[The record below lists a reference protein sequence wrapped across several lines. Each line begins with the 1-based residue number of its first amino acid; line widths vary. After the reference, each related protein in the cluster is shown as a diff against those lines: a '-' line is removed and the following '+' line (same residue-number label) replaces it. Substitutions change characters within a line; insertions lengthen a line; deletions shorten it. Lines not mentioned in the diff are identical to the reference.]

1 LEKLIKTTQQKEEL
15 NFNMKT
21 VNEIATIKMMNGN
34 EAVARGAYEAG
45 VKVAAGFPGTPSTEV
60 MDYTHQNYSEIYCEW
75 STNEK
80 VGLEVAIGASFAGY
94 RSFAVMKT
102 VGLHVAADALGG
114 AAGSQI
120 NGGLVLVVGDDVGR
134 IAGDDYNDVRHYGNM
149 FNIPVLEPSD
159 SQEAKDLMVRAFEI
173 SEEYSTP
180 VILKITSVICKTT
193 SKVAFDEE
201 YTYKVKSREKY
212 PVSFSKVIMTTMMM
226 NAKGSEHPKLTKCF
240 HDFPA
245 QMKRL
250 AQDSNEFDMNKLELN
265 GKKIGVITA
274 GTPYFYAKEVLP
286 EASIL
291 KVGMVMPLPE
301 KLIRKLAEHVEELYV
316 IEDGHDIIEKNVKDL
331 GISVIG
337 KELFPKFPVMTRFTP
352 DIIEEKL
359 VPDAPK
365 RVHMEGVPF
374 RLPVSCA
381 GCSHLFISQIL
392 RKHKIKGA
400 ADVTCGLIGC
410 FPHMESYQ
418 LQKCMGS
425 SIALAHGYNVAKDHK
440 EKFVAMIGDGGF
452 WATGIN
458 GLMNLIFNDSQ
469 STTIIVDNSCLA
481 MTGGQHVASS
491 EFGFNY
497 KPENKL
503 EIAKVCEA
511 VGVKD
516 IVTVDAYEFEELEQA
531 ILNAVNADTNS
542 VVIVKKPCVTKFK
555 LPKETPY
562 FIDQVKCTKCRKC
575 INIGCLAIESKKAK
589 DGSVEIVINEDLC
602 VGCGLCSTACKFD
615 AIKR

>member
-1 LEKLIKTTQQKEEL
+1 
-15 NFNMKT
+15 MKT
-21 VNEIATIKMMNGN
+21 ENKFTTLEMMNGN
-34 EAVARGAYEAG
+34 EAVARGAFEAG

-60 MDYTHQNYSEIYCEW
+60 MDYTNLRYSDIYCEW

-94 RSFAVMKT
+94 RSMAIMKT

-134 IAGDDYNDVRHYGNM
+134 IAGDDYNDVRHYGSM

-173 SEEYSTP
+173 SEAYSTP

-193 SKVAFDEE
+193 SSVAIDQSV
-201 YTYKVKSREKY
+201 TYNASFREKY
-212 PVSFSKVIMTTMMM
+212 PISYSKVIMTTIMTK
-226 NAKGSEHPKLTKCF
+226 AKGSEHPKLTKCF
-240 HDFPA
+240 NDFTA
-245 QMKRL
+245 NMNRL
-250 AQDSNEFDMNKLELN
+250 AVDSNDFDINTLELN
-265 GKKIGVITA
+265 DTKIGIITA
-274 GTPYFYAKEVLP
+274 GTPYYYVKEVLP
-286 EASIL
+286 NASVL
-291 KVGMVMPLPE
+291 KLGLVMPLPE
-301 KLIRKLAEHVEELYV
+301 KMIRELAEHVDKLYV
-316 IEDGHDIIEKNVKDL
+316 IEDGHDVLEKNIKDL
-331 GISVIG
+331 GIDVIG
-337 KELFPKFPVMTRFTP
+337 KELFPKFPDMMRFTP

-359 VPDAPK
+359 VPGAIK
-365 RVHMEGVPF
+365 RTPQEGVPF

-381 GCSHLFISQIL
+381 GCSHLFIARVL
-392 RKHKIKGA
+392 KKHKIKAA

-410 FPHMESYQ
+410 FPHMETYS

-425 SIALAHGYNVAKDHK
+425 SVSLAHGYNIAGGHK
-440 EKFVAMIGDGGF
+440 ENFVAMIGDGGF

-458 GLMNLIFNDSQ
+458 GMMNLIFNDSQ
-469 STTIIVDNSCLA
+469 STVIIVDNSCLA
-481 MTGGQHVASS
+481 MTGGQHLASS

-503 EIAKVCEA
+503 NIAKVCEA
-511 VGVKD
+511 IGVKD
-516 IVTVDAYEFEELEQA
+516 IVEVDAYEFDNLETSILKA
-531 ILNAVNADTNS
+531 IDAKTNS

-555 LPKETPY
+555 LPKEAPY
-562 FIDQVKCTKCRKC
+562 CIDQEACTKCRKC
-575 INIGCLAIESKKAK
+575 IDIGCLAIESKKPAN
-589 DGSVEIVINEDLC
+589 GSLEITINQDVC
-602 VGCGLCSTACKFD
+602 TGCGLCSTACQFE

>member
-1 LEKLIKTTQQKEEL
+1 MNTENKITTK
-15 NFNMKT
+15 
-21 VNEIATIKMMNGN
+21 KMMNGN
-34 EAVARGAYEAG
+34 EAVARGAFEAG

-60 MDYTHQNYSEIYCEW
+60 MDYTQQKYPDIYCEW

-94 RSFAVMKT
+94 RSMAIMKT

-134 IAGDDYNDVRHYGNM
+134 IAGDDYNDVRHYGIM

-159 SQEAKDLMVRAFEI
+159 SQEAKDLMVKAFEI

-180 VILKITSVICKTT
+180 VILKISSVICKTT
-193 SKVAFDEE
+193 SSVSYDEN
-201 YTYKVKSREKY
+201 YKYEAKTREKY
-212 PVSFSKVIMTTMMM
+212 PVSFSKVIMTTMMV
-226 NAKGSEHPKLTKCF
+226 NAKGSEHPKLIKCF
-240 HDFPA
+240 NDFPA

-250 AQDSNEFDMNKLELN
+250 AKDCNDFSINRLELN
-265 GKKIGVITA
+265 GTKIGVITA
-274 GTPYFYAKEVLP
+274 GTPYYYVKEVLP
-286 EASIL
+286 DASIL
-291 KVGMVMPLPE
+291 KVGMVMPLPAD
-301 KLIRKLAEHVEELYV
+301 LVRKLAEHVDKLYV
-316 IEDGHDIIEKNVKDL
+316 IEDGHDIMEKNIKDL
-331 GISVIG
+331 GVKVIG
-337 KELFPKFPVMTRFTP
+337 KELFPKFPEMMRFTP

-359 VPDAPK
+359 VPGTAK
-365 RVHMEGVPF
+365 RTEMKGIPF

-392 RKHKIKGA
+392 RKHKIKAA

-440 EKFVAMIGDGGF
+440 ENFVAMIGDGGF

-458 GLMNLIFNDSQ
+458 GLMNLLFNDSQ

-481 MTGGQHVASS
+481 MTGGQQVASS

-497 KPENKL
+497 KEENKL

-511 VGVKD
+511 IGVKD
-516 IVTVDAYEFEELEQA
+516 IVTVDAYQFDELENA
-531 ILNAVNADTNS
+531 ILTAVKAETNS

-555 LPKETPY
+555 LPKDTPY
-562 FIDQVKCTKCRKC
+562 CIDQDLCTQCRKC
-575 INIGCLAIESKKAK
+575 INIGCLAIESKKGK
-589 DGSVEIVINEDLC
+589 DGKVEIVINEDLC

>member
-1 LEKLIKTTQQKEEL
+1 
-15 NFNMKT
+15 
-21 VNEIATIKMMNGN
+21 MNGN
-34 EAVARGAYEAG
+34 EAVARGAFEAG
-45 VKVAAGFPGTPSTEV
+45 VKIASGFPGTPSTEV
-60 MDYTHQNYSEIYCEW
+60 MDYTNLRYKDIYCEW

-80 VGLEVAIGASFAGY
+80 VALEVAIGASFAGY
-94 RSFAVMKT
+94 RSLAIMKT

-193 SKVAFDEE
+193 SVVAIDEE
-201 YTYKVKSREKY
+201 LPYQAKNREKY
-212 PVSFSKVIMTTMMM
+212 PVSFSKVIMTTIMTK
-226 NAKGSEHPKLTKCF
+226 AKGSEHPKLTKCF

-245 QMKRL
+245 EMKRL
-250 AQDSNEFDMNKLELN
+250 AEDSNELDINRLELK
-265 GKKIGVITA
+265 GKKIGVVTA
-274 GTPYFYAKEVLP
+274 GTPYYYVKEVLP

-291 KVGMVMPLPE
+291 KVGLVMPLPAQ
-301 KLIRKLAEHVEELYV
+301 LIHELNDYVDELYV
-316 IEDGHDIIEKNVKDL
+316 IEDGHDIMEKNIKDL
-331 GISVIG
+331 GIAVTG
-337 KELFPKFPVMTRFTP
+337 KELFPKFPTMMRFTP

-359 VPDAPK
+359 VPNAPK
-365 RVHMEGVPF
+365 KAPLEGVPF

-381 GCSHLFISQIL
+381 GCSHLFISRVL
-392 RKHKIKGA
+392 KKHKIKAA

-410 FPHMESYQ
+410 FPHMESYS

-425 SIALAHGYNVAKDHK
+425 SIALAHGYNMAKDHK

-469 STTIIVDNSCLA
+469 STVIIVDNSCLA
-481 MTGGQHVASS
+481 MTGGQHIASS

-503 EIAKVCEA
+503 DIAKVCEA
-511 VGVKD
+511 IGVKD
-516 IVTVDAYEFEELEQA
+516 ITTVDAYEFEELEES
-531 ILNAVNADTNS
+531 ILSAVNANTNS
-542 VVIVKKPCVTKFK
+542 VVIVKKPCITKFK
-555 LPKETPY
+555 LPKDKPY
-562 FIDQVKCTKCRKC
+562 SIDQDKCTKCRQC
-575 INIGCLAIESKKAK
+575 IDIGCLAIESKKTA
-589 DGSVEIVINEDLC
+589 DGKFEIVINQDIC
-602 VGCGLCSTACKFD
+602 TGCGLCTTACKFD

>member
-1 LEKLIKTTQQKEEL
+1 MNTNHKRS
-15 NFNMKT
+15 
-21 VNEIATIKMMNGN
+21 TIKMMNGN
-34 EAVARGAYEAG
+34 EAVARGAFEAG
-45 VKVAAGFPGTPSTEV
+45 VKVASGFPGTPSTEV
-60 MDYTHQNYSEIYCEW
+60 MEYTQHRYPEIYCEW

-159 SQEAKDLMVRAFEI
+159 SQEAKDLMIKAFEI
-173 SEEYSTP
+173 SEEYTTP
-180 VILKITSVICKTT
+180 VILKITSVICKST
-193 SKVAFDEE
+193 SKVAIDENYAYE
-201 YTYKVKSREKY
+201 ATCRVKY

-240 HDFPA
+240 NDFPA
-245 QMKRL
+245 HIKRL
-250 AQDSNEFDMNKLELN
+250 SEDCNDFEINKLELK

-274 GTPYFYAKEVLP
+274 GTPYFYTKEVLP

-291 KVGMVMPLPE
+291 KVGLVMPLPE
-301 KLIRKLAEHVEELYV
+301 KLIRKLADHVEELYV
-316 IEDGHDIIEKNVKDL
+316 IEDGHDIMEKNIKDL
-331 GISVIG
+331 GVSVTG
-337 KELFPKFPVMTRFTP
+337 KALFPKFPEMMRFTP

-365 RVHMEGVPF
+365 RKIMDGIPF

-381 GCSHLFISQIL
+381 GCSHLFITQIL
-392 RKHKIKGA
+392 KKHKIKA
-400 ADVTCGLIGC
+400 ASDVTCGLIGC
-410 FPHMESYQ
+410 FPHMESYS

-425 SIALAHGYNVAKDHK
+425 SIALAHGYNVATDHK
-440 EKFVAMIGDGGF
+440 ENFVAMIGDGGF

-481 MTGGQHVASS
+481 MTGGQHIASS
-491 EFGFNY
+491 DFGFNY

-503 EIAKVCEA
+503 EIAKICEA

-516 IVTVDAYEFEELEQA
+516 IATVDAYEYENLEKA
-531 ILNAVNADTNS
+531 ILDAVNAPTNS
-542 VVIVKKPCVTKFK
+542 VVIVQKPCVTRFK
-555 LPKETPY
+555 LPKGPVHH
-562 FIDQVKCTKCRKC
+562 IDQELCTQCRKC
-575 INIGCLAIESKKAK
+575 ISIGCLAIESKKTNNGK
-589 DGSVEIVINEDLC
+589 VKIVINEDLC
-602 VGCGLCSTACKFD
+602 VGCGLCPTTCKFN
-615 AIKR
+615 AIKS

>member
-1 LEKLIKTTQQKEEL
+1 MEIEEKVAVK
-15 NFNMKT
+15 
-21 VNEIATIKMMNGN
+21 KMMNGN
-34 EAVARGAYEAG
+34 EAVARGAFEAG
-45 VKVAAGFPGTPSTEV
+45 LKVASGFPGTPSTEV
-60 MDYTHQNYSEIYCEW
+60 MEYTQQKYPEIYCEW

-94 RSFAVMKT
+94 RSMAIMKT

-134 IAGDDYNDVRHYGNM
+134 TAGDDYNDVRHYGNM

-159 SQEAKDLMVRAFEI
+159 SQDAKDLMIKAFEI

-193 SKVAFDEE
+193 SAVVVDESL
-201 YTYKVKSREKY
+201 TYEVKCREKY

-226 NAKGSEHPKLTKCF
+226 NAKGSNHPKLTKCF

-250 AQDSNEFDMNKLELN
+250 AIDSNNFDSNRLELK
-265 GKKIGVITA
+265 GTKIGVITS
-274 GTPYFYAKEVLP
+274 GTPYYYVKEVLP

-291 KVGMVMPLPE
+291 KLGLIMPLPE
-301 KLIRKLAEHVEELYV
+301 KLIRELAAHVDQLYV
-316 IEDGHDIIEKNVKDL
+316 IEDGHDIMEKNIKDL
-331 GISVIG
+331 GVSVVG
-337 KELFPKFPVMTRFTP
+337 KELFPKFPEMMRFTP

-359 VPDAPK
+359 VADAPV
-365 RVHMEGVPF
+365 RAIMDGIPF

-392 RKHKIKGA
+392 KKHKIRAA

-425 SIALAHGYNVAKDHK
+425 SIALAHGYNVATDHK
-440 EKFVAMIGDGGF
+440 ENFVAMIGDGGF

-481 MTGGQHVASS
+481 MTGGQHIASS
-491 EFGFNY
+491 DFGFNY

-503 EIAKVCEA
+503 EISKICEA

-516 IVTVDAYEFEELEQA
+516 IVTVDAYEYEDLEKS
-531 ILNAVNADTNS
+531 ILNAVKSPTNS

-555 LPKETPY
+555 LPKGHVHS
-562 FIDQVKCTKCRKC
+562 IDQELCTQCRQC
-575 INIGCLAIESKKAK
+575 INIGCLAIESKRAI
-589 DGSVEIVINEDLC
+589 DGTVKIVINEDLC
-602 VGCGLCSTACKFD
+602 VGCGLCTTTCKFN
-615 AIKR
+615 AIKS

>member
-1 LEKLIKTTQQKEEL
+1 MKKENKMSTME
-15 NFNMKT
+15 
-21 VNEIATIKMMNGN
+21 MMNGN
-34 EAVARGAYEAG
+34 EAVARGAFEAG
-45 VKVAAGFPGTPSTEV
+45 VKVASGFPGTPSTEV
-60 MDYTHQNYSEIYCEW
+60 MDYTKHRYPDIYCEW

-193 SKVAFDEE
+193 SSVVIDES
-201 YTYKVKSREKY
+201 YIYKVSCRPKY
-212 PVSFSKVIMTTMMM
+212 KVSFSKVIMTTMMM

-250 AQDSNEFDMNKLELN
+250 ANDSNNFDINKLELK

-274 GTPYFYAKEVLP
+274 GTPYFYTKEVLTD
-286 EASIL
+286 ASIL
-291 KVGMVMPLPE
+291 KLGMVMPLPE
-301 KLIRKLAEHVEELYV
+301 KLIRELAEHVEKLYV
-316 IEDGHDIIEKNVKDL
+316 IEDGHDIMEKNIKDL
-331 GISVIG
+331 GVSVIG
-337 KELFPKFPVMTRFTP
+337 KELFPKFPEMMRFTP

-365 RVHMEGVPF
+365 RTLMEGIPF

-381 GCSHLFISQIL
+381 GCSHLFISQVL
-392 RKHKIKGA
+392 KKHKIKAA

-410 FPHMESYQ
+410 FPHMETYS

-425 SIALAHGYNVAKDHK
+425 SIALAHGYNVATDHK
-440 EKFVAMIGDGGF
+440 ENFVAMIGDGGF

-481 MTGGQHVASS
+481 MTGGQHIASS
-491 EFGFNY
+491 DFGFNY

-511 VGVKD
+511 IGVKD
-516 IVTVDAYEFEELEQA
+516 IVTVDAYEFENLEKA
-531 ILNAVNADTNS
+531 ILNAVNSNTNS
-542 VVIVKKPCVTKFK
+542 VVIVQKPCVTKFK
-555 LPKETPY
+555 LPKSEPY
-562 FIDQVKCTKCRKC
+562 HIDQDLCTQCRKC
-575 INIGCLAIESKKAK
+575 INIGCLAIESKKGK
-589 DGSVEIVINEDLC
+589 DGKVEIVINEDLC

-615 AIKR
+615 AIIL

>member
-1 LEKLIKTTQQKEEL
+1 MKQEIKITA
-15 NFNMKT
+15 
-21 VNEIATIKMMNGN
+21 VKMMNGN
-34 EAVARGAYEAG
+34 EAVARGAFEAG
-45 VKVAAGFPGTPSTEV
+45 VRVASGFPGTPSTEV
-60 MDYTHQNYSEIYCEW
+60 MDYTQQRYPDIYCEW

-80 VGLEVAIGASFAGY
+80 VGLEMAIGASFAGY

-173 SEEYSTP
+173 SEEYTTP

-193 SKVAFDEE
+193 SGVGIDENL
-201 YTYKVKSREKY
+201 TYEAKCRVKY

-226 NAKGSEHPKLTKCF
+226 NAKGSEHPKLVKCLN
-240 HDFPA
+240 DFPA
-245 QMKRL
+245 HMKRL
-250 AQDSNEFDMNKLELN
+250 ARDCNDFDINKLELK

-274 GTPYFYAKEVLP
+274 GTPYFYTKEVLSD
-286 EASIL
+286 ASVL
-291 KVGMVMPLPE
+291 KLGMVMPLPE
-301 KLIRKLAEHVEELYV
+301 KLIRELANHVENLYV
-316 IEDGHDIIEKNVKDL
+316 IEDGHDILEKNIKDL
-331 GISVIG
+331 GIAVTG
-337 KELFPKFPVMTRFTP
+337 KELFPKFPEMMRFTP

-359 VPDAPK
+359 IPDAPK
-365 RVHMEGVPF
+365 RTLMEGIPF

-381 GCSHLFISQIL
+381 GCSHLFISEIL
-392 RKHKIKGA
+392 RKHKIKAA

-410 FPHMESYQ
+410 FPHMESYS

-425 SIALAHGYNVAKDHK
+425 SIALAHGYNVATDHK
-440 EKFVAMIGDGGF
+440 ENFVAMIGDGGF

-481 MTGGQHVASS
+481 MTGGQHIASS
-491 EFGFNY
+491 DFGFNY

-503 EIAKVCEA
+503 EIAKICEA

-516 IVTVDAYEFEELEQA
+516 IVTVDAYEFDNLEKA
-531 ILNAVNADTNS
+531 IINAVNAETNS
-542 VVIVKKPCVTKFK
+542 VVIVQKPCVTKFK
-555 LPKETPY
+555 LPKSDPY
-562 FIDQVKCTKCRKC
+562 FIEQDLCTQCRKC
-575 INIGCLAIESKKAK
+575 INIGCLAIESKRGK
-589 DGSVEIVINEDLC
+589 DGTIQIVINEDLC
-602 VGCGLCSTACKFD
+602 VGCGLCSTACKFE
-615 AIKR
+615 AIKS

>member
-1 LEKLIKTTQQKEEL
+1 
-15 NFNMKT
+15 M
-21 VNEIATIKMMNGN
+21 EIEDKVVVKKMMNGN
-34 EAVARGAYEAG
+34 EAVARGAFEAG
-45 VKVAAGFPGTPSTEV
+45 LKVASGFPGTPSTEV
-60 MDYTHQNYSEIYCEW
+60 MEYTQQKYPEIYCEW

-94 RSFAVMKT
+94 RSMAIMKT

-134 IAGDDYNDVRHYGNM
+134 TAGDDYNDVRHYGNM

-159 SQEAKDLMVRAFEI
+159 SQDAKDLMVKAFEI

-180 VILKITSVICKTT
+180 VILKITSVICKT
-193 SKVAFDEE
+193 SSAVVVDESL
-201 YTYKVKSREKY
+201 TYQVKCREKY

-245 QMKRL
+245 HMKRL
-250 AQDSNEFDMNKLELN
+250 AIDSNEFDINRLELK
-265 GKKIGVITA
+265 GTKIGVITS
-274 GTPYFYAKEVLP
+274 GTPYYYVKEVLP
-286 EASIL
+286 EASVL
-291 KVGMVMPLPE
+291 KLGLIMPLPE
-301 KLIRKLAEHVEELYV
+301 KLIRELAAHVDQLYV
-316 IEDGHDIIEKNVKDL
+316 IEDGHDIMEKNIKDL
-331 GISVIG
+331 GVSVIG
-337 KELFPKFPVMTRFTP
+337 KELFPKFPEMMRFTP

-359 VPDAPK
+359 VAGAQVRK
-365 RVHMEGVPF
+365 EMSGIPF

-392 RKHKIKGA
+392 KKHKIKAA

-425 SIALAHGYNVAKDHK
+425 SIALAHGYNVATDHK
-440 EKFVAMIGDGGF
+440 ENFVAMIGDGGF

-481 MTGGQHVASS
+481 MTGGQHIASS
-491 EFGFNY
+491 DFGFNY

-503 EIAKVCEA
+503 EIAKICEA

-516 IVTVDAYEFEELEQA
+516 IVTVDAYEYESLENA
-531 ILNAVNADTNS
+531 ILNAVQAPTNS
-542 VVIVKKPCVTKFK
+542 VVIVQKPCVTKFK
-555 LPKETPY
+555 LPKGNVHH
-562 FIDQVKCTKCRKC
+562 IDQDLCTQCRKC
-575 INIGCLAIESKKAK
+575 INIGCLAIESKKGE
-589 DGSVEIVINEDLC
+589 DGKVKIVINEDLC
-602 VGCGLCSTACKFD
+602 VGCGLCPTTCKFN
-615 AIKR
+615 AIKS

>member
-1 LEKLIKTTQQKEEL
+1 
-15 NFNMKT
+15 MKSE
-21 VNEIATIKMMNGN
+21 NKISAMKMMNGN
-34 EAVARGAYEAG
+34 EAVARGAFEAG
-45 VKVAAGFPGTPSTEV
+45 AKVASGFPGTPSTEV
-60 MDYTHQNYSEIYCEW
+60 MDYTRHNYPDIYCEW

-159 SQEAKDLMVRAFEI
+159 SQEAKDLMVKAFEI

-193 SKVAFDEE
+193 SGVAIDESLSYE
-201 YTYKVKSREKY
+201 VKCRSKYK
-212 PVSFSKVIMTTMMM
+212 VSFSKVIMTTMMM

-240 HDFPA
+240 NDFPA
-245 QMKRL
+245 HMKRL
-250 AQDSNEFDMNKLELN
+250 ANDCNKFNINKLELK
-265 GKKIGVITA
+265 GKKIGAITA
-274 GTPYFYAKEVLP
+274 GTPYFYTKEVLP
-286 EASIL
+286 DASIL

-301 KLIRKLAEHVEELYV
+301 KLIRELAGHVEKLYV
-316 IEDGHDIIEKNVKDL
+316 IEDGHDIMEKNIKDL

-337 KELFPKFPVMTRFTP
+337 KELFPKFPEMMRFTP
-352 DIIEEKL
+352 DTIEEKL

-365 RVHMEGVPF
+365 RTLMKGIPF

-392 RKHKIKGA
+392 KKHKIKAA

-425 SIALAHGYNVAKDHK
+425 SIALAHGFNVATDHK
-440 EKFVAMIGDGGF
+440 ENFVAMIGDGGF

-481 MTGGQHVASS
+481 MTGGQHIASS

-516 IVTVDAYEFEELEQA
+516 IVTVDAYEYEELEKT
-531 ILNAVNADTNS
+531 ILNAVKAKTNS

-555 LPKETPY
+555 LPKGDVRH
-562 FIDQVKCTKCRKC
+562 IDQDLCTQCRKC
-575 INIGCLAIESKKAK
+575 IKIGCLAIESKKNK
-589 DGSVEIVINEDLC
+589 DGKVEIVINEDLC
-602 VGCGLCSTACKFD
+602 TGCGLCSTVCNFE
-615 AIKR
+615 AIKS